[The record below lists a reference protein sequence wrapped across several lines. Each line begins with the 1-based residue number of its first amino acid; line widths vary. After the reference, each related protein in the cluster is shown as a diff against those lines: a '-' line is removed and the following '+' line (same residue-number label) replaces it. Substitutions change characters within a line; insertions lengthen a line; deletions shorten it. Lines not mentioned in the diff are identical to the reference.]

1 MGISTI
7 HVKKKVEDILA
18 EEKIS
23 DQKIREEAE
32 ASPKVIHTANQ
43 LYTYLKIPKDKWSVL
58 EKKQLKSRI
67 QHSIERISRKKSRRI
82 WITAASVLIL
92 AVSGGVWYSQVDQ
105 HSEIADFANSI
116 KENKTDTI
124 TRLVLSES
132 RAIEIPAVES
142 EIQYDTKG
150 EEIAIGSNQTVQ
162 QKLEPVKPS
171 YNTLTVPYGK
181 RSKITLSEG
190 TTVWLN
196 SGSKMVYPAVFAQN
210 KREVYLD
217 GEAIFEVSK
226 DPKKPF
232 IVKSK
237 QFDIEVIGTI
247 FNLNA
252 YSEDK
257 SSSTVLKEGSIKLI
271 RKTKAYL
278 PAENTMVSPGE
289 MVTFDA
295 NEEKFQVRHVDPSD
309 YLSWHYGYYVFRSE
323 TLGNI
328 LTRISRYYNIEI
340 DLKDKQL
347 VQETFS
353 GRLDLK
359 NSPKE
364 VLNTI
369 KRTTPFNFKEEEQ
382 RITIY

>member
-1 MGISTI
+1 M
-7 HVKKKVEDILA
+7 KKKVEDILA
-18 EEKIS
+18 EEKITG
-23 DQKIREEAE
+23 QKIREEVE
-32 ASPKVIHTANQ
+32 ATPKVLDKANQ
-43 LYTYLKIPKDKWSVL
+43 LYSYLQTPKNRWSVL
-58 EKKQLKSRI
+58 EKKQLKFRI
-67 QHSIERISRKKSRRI
+67 QHSIETIAYRRKRRI
-82 WITAASVLIL
+82 WFTAASVFIF
-92 AVSGGVWYSQVDQ
+92 AVSGGIWYSQFD
-105 HSEIADFANSI
+105 HHTEIADFANSI
-116 KENKTDTI
+116 QENKTDTI

-132 RAIEIPAVES
+132 RAVEISEVDS

-150 EEIAIGSNQTVQ
+150 EEIAIGANQTVQ

-190 TTVWLN
+190 TIVWLN
-196 SGSKMVYPAVFAQN
+196 SGSKMVYPAVFAEN

-226 DPKKPF
+226 DPERPF
-232 IVKSK
+232 TVQSQ

-257 SSSTVLKEGSIKLI
+257 SSSAVLKEGSIKLI

-278 PAENTMVSPGE
+278 PAENKMVSPGE
-289 MVTFDA
+289 MISFNRE
-295 NEEKFQVRHVDPSD
+295 NEQFLVQKVNASD
-309 YLSWHYGYYVFRSE
+309 YLSWHRGYYIFRSE

-347 VQETFS
+347 AQITFS

-359 NSPKE
+359 SSPEE

-369 KRTTPFNFKEEEQ
+369 KKTTSFNFKEEEQ
-382 RITIY
+382 GITIY

>member
-1 MGISTI
+1 L
-7 HVKKKVEDILA
+7 KKKVEDILA
-18 EEKIS
+18 EEEITAE
-23 DQKIREEAE
+23 KIREEAE
-32 ASPKVIHTANQ
+32 ASPKVIKASSQ
-43 LYTYLKIPKDKWSVL
+43 LYNYLQTPKHRWSVL
-58 EKKQLKSRI
+58 EKKQVKSRI
-67 QHSIERISRKKSRRI
+67 QHSVETNSRRKIRRI
-82 WITAASVLIL
+82 WYTAASILIF
-92 AVSGGVWYSQVDQ
+92 AVSGGIWYNQVSQ

-116 KENKTDTI
+116 HESRNDST

-132 RAIEIPAVES
+132 HAIEIPEVES
-142 EIQYDTKG
+142 EIQYDAKG
-150 EEIAIGSNQTVQ
+150 ESIAIGSSQTIQ

-196 SGSKMVYPAVFAQN
+196 SGSKMVYPAVFAAN

-217 GEAIFEVSK
+217 GEAIFSVSK

-232 IVKSK
+232 IVQSR

-257 SSSTVLKEGSIKLI
+257 NSSTVLSQGSIKLI
-271 RKTKAYL
+271 RKTKTYL
-278 PAENTMVSPGE
+278 PAENKMVSPGE

-295 NEEKFQVRHVDPSD
+295 KEEKFLTRNVDPSN
-309 YLSWHYGYYVFRSE
+309 YLSWHHGYYVFKSE

-347 VQETFS
+347 ARVTFS

-359 NSPKE
+359 NSPEE

-369 KRTTPFNFKEEEQ
+369 KKTTPFHFREEEQ

>member
-1 MGISTI
+1 M
-7 HVKKKVEDILA
+7 KKKVEDILA
-18 EEKIS
+18 EEKLTAK
-23 DQKIREEAE
+23 KIREEAN
-32 ASPKVIHTANQ
+32 ASPEVLKVANH
-43 LYTYLKIPKDKWSVL
+43 LYSYLQTPKNKWSVL
-58 EKKQLKSRI
+58 EKKQLKFRI
-67 QHSIERISRKKSRRI
+67 QRSVETIARRKTRRI
-82 WITAASVLIL
+82 WFTAASVFIF
-92 AVSGGVWYSQVDQ
+92 AMSGGIWYSQFDQ
-105 HSEIADFANSI
+105 PSGIADFANSVQ
-116 KENKTDTI
+116 ENKTDTI
-124 TRLVLSES
+124 TRLVLSEA
-132 RAIEIPAVES
+132 RAIEIPEVES
-142 EIQYDTKG
+142 EIQYNTKG

-196 SGSKMVYPAVFAQN
+196 SGSKMVYPAVFAEN

-217 GEAIFEVSK
+217 GEAIFNVSK
-226 DPKKPF
+226 DPDKPF
-232 IVKSK
+232 IVKSQ

-257 SSSTVLKEGSIKLI
+257 NSSAVLKEGSIKLT

-278 PAENTMVSPGE
+278 PAKNKVISPGE
-289 MVTFDA
+289 MITFD
-295 NEEKFQVRHVDPSD
+295 EKDEQFIVREVDPSD
-309 YLSWHYGYYVFRSE
+309 YLSWHHGYCVFRSE

-328 LTRISRYYNIEI
+328 LKRISRYYNIEI
-340 DLKDKQL
+340 SLQDRELA
-347 VQETFS
+347 QETFS

-359 NSPKE
+359 SSPDE

-369 KRTTPFNFKEEEQ
+369 KKTTPFNFKEEEQ

>member
-1 MGISTI
+1 M
-7 HVKKKVEDILA
+7 KKKVEDILA
-18 EEKIS
+18 EEKITA
-23 DQKIREEAE
+23 QKIKEEADANPKTIKL
-32 ASPKVIHTANQ
+32 ASQ
-43 LYTYLKIPKDKWSVL
+43 LYAYLQTPKDQWSAL
-58 EKKQLKSRI
+58 EKKQVKSRI
-67 QHSIERISRKKSRRI
+67 QHCVETISRRKTRRI
-82 WITAASVLIL
+82 WFTAASVFIL
-92 AVSGGVWYSQVDQ
+92 ALSGGVWYNQIDQ
-105 HSEIADFANSI
+105 HSEIADFAKSI
-116 KENKTDTI
+116 EENKTDTI

-132 RAIEIPAVES
+132 RAIEIPDVES
-142 EIQYDTKG
+142 EIQYNTKG
-150 EEIAIGSNQTVQ
+150 EEIAIGANQTIQ
-162 QKLEPVKPS
+162 QKLEPIKPS

-217 GEAIFEVSK
+217 GEAIFEVSE
-226 DPKKPF
+226 DPEKPF
-232 IVKSK
+232 IVKSQ

-257 SSSTVLKEGSIKLI
+257 NSSTVLKEGSIKLT

-278 PAENTMVSPGE
+278 PAENKIVSPGE
-289 MVTFDA
+289 MITFDR
-295 NEEKFQVRHVDPSD
+295 NEEKFQVRQVDPSD
-309 YLSWHYGYYVFRSE
+309 YLSWHHGYYIFRSE

-347 VQETFS
+347 GRVTFS

-359 NSPKE
+359 SSPEE

-369 KRTTPFNFKEEEQ
+369 KKTTPFNFKEEEQ

>member
-1 MGISTI
+1 M
-7 HVKKKVEDILA
+7 KKKVEDILA
-18 EEKIS
+18 EEKLTP
-23 DQKIREEAE
+23 QKIKEEAD
-32 ASPKVIHTANQ
+32 ASPKVINTANQ
-43 LYTYLKIPKDKWSVL
+43 LYTYLRTPKNKWSVL
-58 EKKQLKSRI
+58 EKKQVKSQI
-67 QHSIERISRKKSRRI
+67 QRSIDTISRRKSRRI
-82 WITAASVLIL
+82 WFTAASVFIL
-92 AVSGGVWYSQVDQ
+92 ALSGGIWYSQVEQ

-116 KENKTDTI
+116 EENKTDTI

-132 RAIEIPAVES
+132 RAIEIPEVES
-142 EIQYDTKG
+142 EIQYNTKG
-150 EEIAIGSNQTVQ
+150 EEIAIGSNQTIQ

-196 SGSKMVYPAVFAQN
+196 SGSKMVYPAVFAKN

-217 GEAIFEVSK
+217 GEAIFEVSE
-226 DPKKPF
+226 DPEKPF

-237 QFDIEVIGTI
+237 QFDIEVLGTI

-257 SSSTVLKEGSIKLI
+257 NSSTVLKQGSIKLI

-278 PAENTMVSPGE
+278 PAENKMISPGE

-295 NEEKFQVRHVDPSD
+295 KEEKFLTRNVDASD

-347 VQETFS
+347 GRVTFS

-359 NSPKE
+359 SSPKE

-369 KRTTPFNFKEEEQ
+369 KKTTPFNFKEEEE

>member
-1 MGISTI
+1 M
-7 HVKKKVEDILA
+7 KKKVEDILA
-18 EEKIS
+18 EEKITT
-23 DQKIREEAE
+23 QKIREEAD
-32 ASPKVIHTANQ
+32 ASPKVLKSASH
-43 LYTYLKIPKDKWSVL
+43 LYTYLQTPKDQWSVL

-67 QHSIERISRKKSRRI
+67 QSSIERISRRKSRRI
-82 WITAASVLIL
+82 WITAASVFIVAL
-92 AVSGGVWYSQVDQ
+92 SGGIWYSQVNQ
-105 HSEIADFANSI
+105 PSEIAEFANSVQ
-116 KENKTDTI
+116 ENKTDSI

-132 RAIEIPAVES
+132 RAVEITEVES
-142 EIQYDTKG
+142 EIQYSTKG
-150 EEIAIGSNQTVQ
+150 EEIAIGANQTVQ
-162 QKLEPVKPS
+162 QKLEPVEPS
-171 YNTLTVPYGK
+171 FNTLTVPYGR

-196 SGSKMVYPAVFAQN
+196 SGSKLVYPAVFAEN

-217 GEAIFEVSK
+217 GEAIFNVSK
-226 DPKKPF
+226 DPAKPF
-232 IVKSK
+232 IVKSQ

-257 SSSTVLKEGSIKLI
+257 ISSTVLKEGSIKLS
-271 RKTKAYL
+271 RKTKAFL
-278 PAENTMVSPGE
+278 PAKNKMISPGE

-295 NEEKFQVRHVDPSD
+295 TEEKFNSRRVDPSD
-309 YLSWHYGYYVFRSE
+309 YLSWHHGYYVFRSE

-328 LTRISRYYNIEI
+328 LTRVSRYYNIEI
-340 DLKDKQL
+340 ELQDEPLAQ
-347 VQETFS
+347 VTFS

-359 NSPKE
+359 SSPEE

-369 KRTTPFNFKEEEQ
+369 KKTTPFNFKEEEQ

>member
-1 MGISTI
+1 M
-7 HVKKKVEDILA
+7 KKKVEDILA
-18 EEKIS
+18 EEKATE
-23 DQKIREEAE
+23 QKIKDEAK
-32 ASPKVIHTANQ
+32 ASPKVLDTANQ
-43 LYTYLKIPKDKWSVL
+43 LYSYLRTPKNKWSVL
-58 EKKQLKSRI
+58 EKKQLNFRI
-67 QHSIERISRKKSRRI
+67 QHSIETITRRKTRRI
-82 WITAASVLIL
+82 WFTAASFFIL
-92 AVSGGVWYSQVDQ
+92 ALSGGVWYNQVDQ
-105 HSEIADFANSI
+105 HSEITEFANNI
-116 KENKTDTI
+116 KENKNDTI
-124 TRLVLSES
+124 TRLVLSEA
-132 RAIEIPAVES
+132 RAIEIPEVES

-150 EEIAIGSNQTVQ
+150 EEIAIGANQTIQ

-196 SGSKMVYPAVFAQN
+196 SGSKMVYPAVFAEN

-217 GEAIFEVSK
+217 GEAIFNVSK
-226 DPKKPF
+226 DPTKPF
-232 IVKSK
+232 IVKSH

-257 SSSTVLKEGSIKLI
+257 ISSAVLKEGSIKLS

-278 PAENTMVSPGE
+278 PAENKMVSPGE
-289 MVTFDA
+289 KITFDA
-295 NEEKFQVRHVDPSD
+295 NEEKFHVTNVDPSD
-309 YLSWHYGYYVFRSE
+309 YLSWHYGYYVFKSE

-328 LTRISRYYNIEI
+328 LKRISRYYNIEI
-340 DLKDKQL
+340 DLKHQQL
-347 VQETFS
+347 ARVTFS

-359 NSPKE
+359 SSPAE

-369 KRTTPFNFKEEEQ
+369 KKTTPFNFKEEEQ